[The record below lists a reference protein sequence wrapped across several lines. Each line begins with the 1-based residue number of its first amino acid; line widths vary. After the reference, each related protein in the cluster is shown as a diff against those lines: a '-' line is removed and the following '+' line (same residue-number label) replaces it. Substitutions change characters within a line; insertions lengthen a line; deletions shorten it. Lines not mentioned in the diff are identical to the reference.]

1 MAKQH
6 DVLNPQS
13 CVQCPPINPNRMA
26 GQRRFP
32 FILSD
37 HFLGFPMCDLH
48 IHLKQNDSS
57 HFLMGKKN
65 LVKRPGRSPFTSVS
79 LKFLNSKIDDFPK
92 GLSGEKVFE
101 AIDRSLLVVSCGFQA
116 SESLQQKTCKKKAI
130 SKKKQFLEP
139 FHKPKPKKKLKL

>member
-1 MAKQH
+1 MM
-6 DVLNPQS
+6 LNPQS

-48 IHLKQNDSS
+48 IHLEQNDSS
-57 HFLMGKKN
+57 VFLMGKKN

-79 LKFLNSKIDDFPK
+79 LKFLNSKIPS
-92 GLSGEKVFE
+92 LSGEKVFE
-101 AIDRSLLVVSCGFQA
+101 AIDRSLLVVSCGFKHRKA
-116 SESLQQKTCKKKAI
+116 SNKN
-130 SKKKQFLEP
+130 LEKSH
-139 FHKPKPKKKLKL
+139 FPKKNNFLNPSTNSNPKKN